1 MSQMVL
7 PQTPAP
13 GIKND
18 VTGGSSTGS
27 AQRAEGESRYESI
40 SRAEQKR
47 LDRQQADRRAE
58 RANERA
64 NENAKES
71 ARESTRESTS
81 ESARNRDRAR
91 SEDREP
97 AEAAGMK
104 QAGNETES
112 AADADKVGETG
123 QAEVSEGAARTGGES
138 AEAAAEFA
146 VPTTFA
152 ELQAL
157 LLPAGASATSSSSG
171 PVNGVP
177 GQAESMASLMPGA
190 GVQKPGLS
198 GKPGQGSQSAPG
210 LTAGLQLTETLASTL
225 GNETSR
231 PTEPASLIAAG
242 RFQSSLEVAGQQAAN
257 AAATRLP
264 AEASVP
270 LKSYATSIDT
280 PVGQA
285 DWGDKLVGKL
295 SWLTARNMS
304 VAEIHLTPPDMGPME
319 VKVRVQ
325 NEQANITVHAANP
338 VVREQL
344 EQQSH
349 RLRDMLGEQ
358 GLNLTQFD
366 VSDQPQQRSGEQESG
381 DEQGSGGRA
390 GSGDLKLA
398 EVDETDLQLGSLDL
412 SWKGEIDLFA

>member
-13 GIKND
+13 GMKND
-18 VTGGSSTGS
+18 VAGGKSTGS

-58 RANERA
+58 RASERA
-64 NENAKES
+64 DERAHES
-71 ARESTRESTS
+71 ARKQEPARSEEREPAQGGGKKQAANQTENAETGHAAGADKTRES
-81 ESARNRDRAR
+81 
-91 SEDREP
+91 
-97 AEAAGMK
+97 
-104 QAGNETES
+104 
-112 AADADKVGETG
+112 V
-123 QAEVSEGAARTGGES
+123 QAEVRETATRTEV
-138 AEAAAEFA
+138 EAAELA

-157 LLPAGASATSSSSG
+157 LLPAGASASSSSSG
-171 PVNGVP
+171 PLTAVP

-190 GVQKPGLS
+190 GALKPGLS

-210 LTAGLQLTETLASTL
+210 LTAGLQLTEALASSL
-225 GNETSR
+225 GNETAR

-270 LKSYATSIDT
+270 LKSYATSIET

-358 GLNLTQFD
+358 GLDLTQFD

-381 DEQGSGGRA
+381 DDQGSGGRA
-390 GSGDLKLA
+390 GSGDLQLA
-398 EVDETDLQLGSLDL
+398 EVDEADLQAGSLDL
-412 SWKGEIDLFA
+412 SWKGEVDLFA